1 MNLETVKELLQMF
14 DESGVTRMRLVC
26 EGLEMELEKGII
38 MLLGENLRGC
48 RRTAKIVCGHE
59 KLHLL
64 SDSAHYIMPL

>member
-1 MNLETVKELLQMF
+1 MRSKSPANGKHPCRNGQTGR
-14 DESGVTRMRLVC
+14 GVSI
-26 EGLEMELEKGII
+26 GEMELEKGII

-64 SDSAHYIMPL
+64 SDSAHYIMPV